1 MSNMF
6 KDIDMTEKAYANNV
20 GGLEQL
26 VQQGLQKDKNKGPLA
41 LADNLVEILALNE
54 LKGKID
60 ASKRDI
66 TLKAAQ
72 ARGGQQ
78 PTIKQKLEKSLVD
91 QTIND
96 KVNGVAGVLTN
107 NLRKRNK
114 YMNKFADRGVKAPS
128 NVNFQAPMQP
138 LRMAN
143 FNKGI
148 AGNKKNMNLASGG
161 IVGYSAG
168 DTIKSVL
175 SEALD
180 TVKARYKKLYG
191 GTIEKISDSEIVQ
204 KYIAPAIEEIG
215 YQKDVFLED
224 APEIANKAL
233 EKISEVV
240 TAGATAGKETLEGAA
255 FDALAGGRDLVDRGR
270 RFSYHRRIFK
280 S

>member
-1 MSNMF
+1 MF

-78 PTIKQKLEKSLVD
+78 PTIKQQLEKSLVD

-161 IVGYSAG
+161 IVGYSTG

-175 SEALD
+175 SKALD
-180 TVKARYKKLYG
+180 TVKERYKKLYG

-204 KYIAPAIEEIG
+204 KYID
-215 YQKDVFLED
+215 K
-224 APEIANKAL
+224 
-233 EKISEVV
+233 
-240 TAGATAGKETLEGAA
+240 
-255 FDALAGGRDLVDRGR
+255 R
-270 RFSYHRRIFK
+270 RVRRK
-280 S
+280 HSK